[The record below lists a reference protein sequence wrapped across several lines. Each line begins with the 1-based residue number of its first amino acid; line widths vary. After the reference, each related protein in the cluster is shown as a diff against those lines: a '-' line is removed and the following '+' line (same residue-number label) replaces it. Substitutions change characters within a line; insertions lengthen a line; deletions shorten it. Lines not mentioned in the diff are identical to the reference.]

1 MQVKNSVEEYV
12 MAPLSSLP
20 EIVFVHQVENVA
32 LNEFK
37 LENKLKIG
45 RNKKRKYPILSIQT
59 FHG

>member
-1 MQVKNSVEEYV
+1 MINEKRYS
-12 MAPLSSLP
+12 PHSLP